1 MLVRVIKHF
10 WTTSQKAEV
19 AAIPSIP
26 QQPEPLAETVL
37 PAVDVTVKTVGGQS
51 PDEAP
56 AATHSQ
62 PSPSPEA
69 GSLRRPTAE
78 LAPRSITP
86 EPLHSGW
93 ASSERKVSSDFYWM
107 LRDLGQSQ
115 LSLTWLT
122 CCAAT
127 TTAATACLPT
137 YAIFLSPSVLHVCW
151 PQCCSKDACMIWR
164 SFLCLGLSVCV
175 CMCKRMLVNSEL
187 RGNGCSY
194 LPTCKGAV
202 EILQLSIFLIVFAW
216 L

>member
-1 MLVRVIKHF
+1 MLAPVIKHF

-37 PAVDVTVKTVGGQS
+37 PAVDVTVKSVGGQS

-56 AATHSQ
+56 AAAHSQ

-78 LAPRSITP
+78 LAPQSITP
-86 EPLHSGW
+86 EPLQSGW

-137 YAIFLSPSVLHVCW
+137 YAFFSLSLRAACLLTTVLLKRCVY
-151 PQCCSKDACMIWR
+151 DLVVI
-164 SFLCLGLSVCV
+164 SVCGPV
-175 CMCKRMLVNSEL
+175 CLCVHVQENVGKQW
-187 RGNGCSY
+187 
-194 LPTCKGAV
+194 A
-202 EILQLSIFLIVFAW
+202 
-216 L
+216 